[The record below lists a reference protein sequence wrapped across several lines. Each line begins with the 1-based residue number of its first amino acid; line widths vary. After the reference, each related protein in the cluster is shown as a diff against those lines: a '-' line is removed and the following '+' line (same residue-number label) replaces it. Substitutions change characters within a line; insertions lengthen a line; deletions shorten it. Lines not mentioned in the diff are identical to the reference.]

1 VTEDV
6 VGCVAFQPLH
16 SNLLS
21 ASGSRHFDEGIGEG
35 DSDSSDG
42 DSTDQ
47 ESDSGSQNMIAVSR
61 RRPLPY
67 VKDSSLKLWSF
78 DPTQTVHHA

>member
-1 VTEDV
+1 M
-6 VGCVAFQPLH
+6 VGCVAFQPLR

-21 ASGSRHFDEGIGEG
+21 ASGSRHFDDGVKEG
-35 DSDSSDG
+35 DSHSSDG
-42 DSTDQ
+42 DSIDQ
-47 ESDSGSQNMIAVSR
+47 ESDSESQDRVTVSR

-78 DPTQTVHHA
+78 DPTRTVHHA